1 MSVSA
6 ETCYRCKAVVKTAF
20 TCENCV
26 KSFHQS
32 CARDYI
38 KGRPPTDCC
47 RTQFAYL
54 LKILD
59 LKTQNSNN
67 LLNSLR
73 SVKSQNSSTSSFKSA
88 KSSSNSSN
96 KLTNEKLQSGYPSS
110 ITPTFLLSP
119 SRDTIF
125 SPATMSTATT
135 KSQDTLPEGWSTMS
149 NSEMLTVVMR
159 SLSSQKVVLAQ
170 IPSLNSSLKTIFAKI
185 DNLGKRIDSL
195 QNEQTKAKEKLA
207 DLSSSII
214 TNSQKINDVNLEL
227 EALKTESTEMAKTL
241 AGVLQSKTSTSSSSS
256 ELVISGIPESVSQD
270 QH

>member
-6 ETCYRCKAVVKTAF
+6 ETCYRCKAV
-20 TCENCV
+20 
-26 KSFHQS
+26 
-32 CARDYI
+32 
-38 KGRPPTDCC
+38 
-47 RTQFAYL
+47 
-54 LKILD
+54 
-59 LKTQNSNN
+59 NSNN
-67 LLNSLR
+67 RLNSLR

-88 KSSSNSSN
+88 KSSSN
-96 KLTNEKLQSGYPSS
+96 KLTNEKSQSGYPSP

-135 KSQDTLPEGWSTMS
+135 SDNQNEKESTTTNSIPIADTESQDTLPEGWSTMS
-149 NSEMLTVVMR
+149 NSEMLTAVMR

-170 IPSLNSSLKTIFAKI
+170 IPSLNSSLKTMFAKI
-185 DNLGKRIDSL
+185 DNLGKRMDSL

-241 AGVLQSKTSTSSSSS
+241 AGVLQS
-256 ELVISGIPESVSQD
+256 SGIPESVLTGSTPMD
-270 QH
+270 IASSVFKELNIS